1 MKIVRCRLAGRRRL
15 GYPAP
20 VAATGI
26 ANVTSTVRRQPLS
39 LQARLLLAALVV
51 LLFFVLLTGLALD
64 RAYRQSAE
72 TAMRERLQ
80 DRLYAIL
87 AVLDVDAR
95 GRPHFDRELPDPR
108 LQQPASGFYVHIE
121 DARGRILLRSPSVL
135 GIALPPADPL
145 PTGERH
151 FDRIDI
157 EGRPHQQLH
166 YALDWE
172 TEAGRRVPLQV
183 RLLLDRQPL
192 TEQIGAFRRTLWQ
205 WLGGAALLL
214 LLSLVLVLRWSLR
227 PLRRVATALARMERG
242 EQADLGGPYPREL
255 QQLTERLDDL
265 LAHNRR
271 QLQRYRDALG
281 NLAHS
286 LKTPLAILAN
296 AIERP
301 ADTDIDAAR
310 GAVQRIREIIDHQL
324 QRAVAAGPI
333 DQPPVALRPQL
344 ERLLQTLRRVH
355 DDRPTRVDL
364 AIPDDLKLRMDT
376 GDLLEVFGNLL
387 DNAFKWTRSR
397 IRISGERRG
406 RRIEIHIEDDGP
418 GIPDEHKDAVRRR
431 GQRAD
436 EQVEGHGIGLSMVQ
450 EILLLYG
457 GELRIDDSALG
468 GARMT
473 VVLPA

>member
-1 MKIVRCRLAGRRRL
+1 MKIVRSRLAGRRRL

-26 ANVTSTVRRQPLS
+26 ANVTFTVRRQPLS

-87 AVLDVDAR
+87 AVLDVDTR
-95 GRPHFDRELPDPR
+95 DRPRFERELPDPR
-108 LQQPASGFYVHIE
+108 LQQPASGFYVQIE
-121 DARGRILLRSPSVL
+121 NTRGQVLLRSPSLL

-172 TEAGRRVPLQV
+172 TEDGRRVPLQV

-192 TEQIGAFRRTLWQ
+192 SEQIGAFRRTLWQ

-214 LLSLVLVLRWSLR
+214 LLSLVLVLRWSLW
-227 PLRRVATALARMERG
+227 PLRRVTTALARMERG
-242 EQADLGGPYPREL
+242 EQTDLGGPYPREL

-301 ADTDIDAAR
+301 ADTDIDTAR

-333 DQPPVALRPQL
+333 DQPPVTLRPQL

-355 DDRPTRVDL
+355 DDQPTRVDV

-418 GIPDEHKDAVRRR
+418 GIADEHKDAVRRR